1 MHDAS
6 PQTANSEL
14 PSRAHE
20 AGAISDRRE
29 LGVDADVERAVKR
42 LALNALLSS
51 IDHYIWWK
59 DPDGRFLG
67 CNLAFA
73 RKHGFGSAQELV
85 GLTDYD
91 IPLFDGMADA
101 FRADDA
107 SVAAT
112 RVPITNRET
121 SAEHPEADDHTRYS
135 KVPLIDEHDHVVGIL
150 GISTDITD
158 RVAMERRLAA
168 DRNLLDQ
175 ILANIPYQIAWK
187 DSEGRYLGAN
197 RSYRTMIGLGEEQPI
212 EGLRTDELP
221 GSPPEGRA
229 EAEAADQEVI
239 SSGIDSLHHPLT
251 VTGDDGRTRQLEVS
265 RVGLKSSNGD
275 VTDLLTI
282 YADHTEKFELQRK
295 LDDASKMEAIG
306 QLAAGVAH
314 EINTPIQYVGDN
326 LNFLETTSREVG
338 QLLSSAASL
347 AAKVLS
353 GVDSTA
359 EAEAMLADFD
369 KADLEFLNEEVP
381 RAVEQSL
388 EGVARVRKIV
398 QALKEFAHPGKE
410 EPEPTDLNRVIESTI
425 SVATNEWKY
434 VADVDVELDPD
445 LPLAECQAGQLGQVV
460 LILVVNAA
468 HAIAERYGDGGP
480 KGRITIRSVAQ
491 AGRVDISVDDDGGGI
506 PDDVLPN
513 IFQPFFT
520 TKEVGRGSGQ
530 GLSLAHNIICRDH
543 GGTLTVDTAPG
554 RGTTFTISIPTVS
567 NPRNSA
573 VDGD

>member
-6 PQTANSEL
+6 PHTAESEH
-14 PSRAHE
+14 PGQAHE
-20 AGAISDRRE
+20 AGVISRRRGV
-29 LGVDADVERAVKR
+29 GVDADVERAVKR

-59 DPDGRFLG
+59 APDGRFLG

-73 RKHGFGSAQELV
+73 RRHGFGSAQELV

-112 RVPITNRET
+112 RVPIKNRET
-121 SAEHPEADDHTRYS
+121 WAEHPDADDHTRYS
-135 KVPLIDEHDHVVGIL
+135 KVPLIDENDDVVGVL

-158 RVAMERRLAA
+158 RVAMEQRLAA

-187 DSEGRYLGAN
+187 DGEGRYLGAN
-197 RSYRTMIGLGEEQPI
+197 RSYRTMIGLGEDQPI
-212 EGLRTDELP
+212 EGLRTDDLP

-229 EAEAADQEVI
+229 EAEAADQQVI
-239 SSGIDSLHHPLT
+239 SSGIDCLHHPRT
-251 VTGDDGRTRQLEVS
+251 VTGDDGRTRQLDVS
-265 RVGLKSSNGD
+265 RVALKSSNGN
-275 VTDLLTI
+275 VTGLLTI

-338 QLLSSAASL
+338 QLLSTAGSL

-369 KADLEFLNEEVP
+369 KADLDFLNEEVP

-388 EGVARVRKIV
+388 EGVVRVRKIV

-434 VADVDVELDPD
+434 VADVVVELDPD

-468 HAIAERYGDGGP
+468 HAIADRYGDGGP
-480 KGRITIRSVAQ
+480 KGTITIRSMAQ
-491 AGRVDISVDDDGGGI
+491 AGSVEISVNDDGGGI

-520 TKEVGRGSGQ
+520 TKEVGKGSGQ

-554 RGTTFTISIPTVS
+554 TGTTFTISIPTLS
-567 NPRNSA
+567 IPGSTA
-573 VDGD
+573 ADGD